1 MQEGM
6 LYIVSAPSGA
16 GKSSLIQAL
25 LKTQPLYDTQ
35 VSISHTSR
43 AIRPGEKN
51 GEDYYFI
58 SESKFQQMIEDND
71 FLEYACVFGN
81 YYGTSRTL
89 IKKIINNGVDIFLDI
104 DWQGAQQI
112 RQKMPSA
119 RTIFILLPSKNEL
132 LRRLRGRGQD
142 SEETINQ
149 RMAQAVA
156 EIKHY
161 NEYDYII
168 VNDNFN
174 TALGDLQSIIRS
186 DRLRLERQIQ
196 RHNALIN
203 KLLED

>member
-1 MQEGM
+1 MIQGT

-35 VSISHTSR
+35 VSISHTTR

-51 GEDYYFI
+51 GEHYYFI
-58 SESKFQQMIEDND
+58 TESKFQQMIEHND

-81 YYGTSRTL
+81 DYGTSRAV
-89 IKKIINNGVDIFLDI
+89 IEEIINSGVDVFLDI

-112 RQKMPSA
+112 RQKMPST
-119 RTIFILLPSKNEL
+119 RTIFILPPSKNEL

-149 RMAQAVA
+149 RMTQAVA

-168 VNDNFN
+168 VNDDFN

-186 DRLRLERQIQ
+186 ERLRLERQIQ
-196 RHNALIN
+196 RHNTLIN
-203 KLLED
+203 KLLAD